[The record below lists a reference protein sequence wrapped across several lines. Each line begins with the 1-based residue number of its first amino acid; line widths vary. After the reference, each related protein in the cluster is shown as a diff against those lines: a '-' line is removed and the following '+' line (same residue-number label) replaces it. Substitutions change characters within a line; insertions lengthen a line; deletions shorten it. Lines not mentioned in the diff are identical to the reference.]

1 MAKFIFMNMQLLYLK
16 EMEQTEFWIDVEGY
30 EGLYEVSNFGRV
42 KSLDRKSSD
51 GRQLKERMLKPIING
66 YGYLVLNLYKNGKR
80 KSLYI
85 HQLVAMAFLEHTPN
99 GHKIVVDH
107 IDNDKSNNRL
117 ENLQLISNRQNTSK
131 DRKGYS
137 SKYVGVAWYE
147 AKSKWISQ
155 IMINGKL
162 KYLGLFTNELEAA
175 EAYQSKLN
183 EISI

>member
-1 MAKFIFMNMQLLYLK
+1 MTEIFK
-16 EMEQTEFWIDVEGY
+16 DVEGY
-30 EGLYEVSNFGRV
+30 EGLYQVSNFGRV

-51 GRQLKERMLKPIING
+51 GRQLKERMLNPIING
-66 YGYLVLNLYKNGKR
+66 YGYLVLNLHKNGKR

-137 SKYVGVAWYE
+137 SKYVGVAWDKS
-147 AKSKWISQ
+147 KSKWISQ
-155 IMINGKL
+155 IKIDGKI
-162 KYLGLFTNELEAA
+162 KYLGLFTNEIEAA
-175 EAYQSKLN
+175 ESYQNALKNLTK
-183 EISI
+183 